1 MSHAI
6 WLIMYDISTANEPKY
21 LDWFH
26 DVHIPEKLARP
37 GYTWASH
44 YEVTD
49 REGSTKAL
57 DLNAAG
63 GQRGFVAFFGGSDT
77 RTFLNPS
84 PAQIKPTQ
92 PPLTRE
98 MMGCRLGSQMLIAAE
113 EWRSEAEG
121 DSGPSF
127 TNLNLAVSSVDG
139 NDEDYGSWCIQSYLP
154 AISTAPGF
162 EVAAKF
168 VSTTAPGKHVMIA
181 SFATQSNAL
190 ANHQDGLK
198 DDWSDRVRGY
208 QHHSTGAPLS
218 LRCIWPAR

>member
-6 WLIMYDISTANEPKY
+6 WLIMYDIAAANEQTY
-21 LDWFH
+21 LEWFH

-49 REGSTKAL
+49 TDGKPKAL
-57 DLNAAG
+57 DPSAASE
-63 GQRGFVAFFGGSDT
+63 QRGFVAFFGGDET

-84 PAQIKPTQ
+84 PAQIKPNQ

-98 MMGCRLGSQMLIAAE
+98 MMGHRIGSQMLIAAE

-121 DSGPSF
+121 GDGPSF
-127 TNLNLAVSSVDG
+127 ANLNLAVSSVDG
-139 NDEDYGSWCIQSYLP
+139 NDEDYGGWCIQTYLP
-154 AISTAPGF
+154 VVSAAPGF

-168 VSTTAPGKHVMIA
+168 VATTTPGTHVLVA
-181 SFATQSNAL
+181 SFASNSEAF
-190 ANHQDGLK
+190 ASHQDSLK
-198 DDWSDRVRGY
+198 DPWSDRVRGY
-208 QHHSTGAPLS
+208 QRHSTGAPLS
-218 LRCIWPAR
+218 LRCIWPSR